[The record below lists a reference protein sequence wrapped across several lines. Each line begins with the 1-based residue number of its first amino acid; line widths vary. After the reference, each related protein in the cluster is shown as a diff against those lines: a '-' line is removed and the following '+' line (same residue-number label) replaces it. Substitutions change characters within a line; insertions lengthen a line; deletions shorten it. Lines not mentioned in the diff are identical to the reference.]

1 MKTIFFS
8 AIMLIFFS
16 IQIHAQQ
23 WNELNG
29 IGSANLNQRSLFPK
43 KMLLRFLQQTNAIT
57 VPVAI
62 LAL

>member
-8 AIMLIFFS
+8 IIMLIFFS

-29 IGSANLNQRSLFPK
+29 IGSAKPQSKIPIPK
-43 KMLLRFLQQTNAIT
+43 ENAIAFST
-57 VPVAI
+57 TNKLMCVM
-62 LAL
+62 